1 MYVDYGLCLHV
12 ISLPE
17 VWSWSDRTG
26 CDWETSLDIRVSV
39 VEEKSKTE
47 THGGENNPLS
57 GTFYFKEYGLIT
69 KFARTHTLATKCGKQ
84 RH

>member
-47 THGGENNPLS
+47 THGGENITL
-57 GTFYFKEYGLIT
+57 YLGLFIL
-69 KFARTHTLATKCGKQ
+69 RNMV
-84 RH
+84 

>member
-1 MYVDYGLCLHV
+1 MQVRRNWDCRVGAPYISELRQLGAVYVDYGLCLHV

-47 THGGENNPLS
+47 TYGEK
-57 GTFYFKEYGLIT
+57 T
-69 KFARTHTLATKCGKQ
+69 
-84 RH
+84 